1 MKRHQNMRHALDVFR
16 EESSW
21 TCEACPTML
30 EDGQERFCRSCQS
43 YWESA
48 CFDHDFERGIEL

>member
-1 MKRHQNMRHALDVFR
+1 MKRHQNMRRALKVLQ

-21 TCEACPTML
+21 LCETCPTML
-30 EDGQERFCRSCQS
+30 EEDQDRYCLSCQS

-48 CFDHDFERGIEL
+48 GFDRDFERVIEP